1 MKNLIEL
8 ALSDR
13 KPSIDDLE
21 EASELDAEFN
31 PWDGK
36 NI

>member
-1 MKNLIEL
+1 MRNLIEL
-8 ALSDR
+8 ALSER
-13 KPSIDDLE
+13 KPSTEDLE